1 MNPEDTNY
9 AAPPLAQAP
18 AAIDLSALIPLETA
32 VLEIL
37 KPGGIESTGWK
48 ITFAG
53 PAHPKTVAW
62 QNEQSRKSLRK
73 AQQIEQAQVN
83 GRKFKAEDK
92 DPQEQQRETVSW
104 IVARIVDWTPI
115 KLGAGEPMRFSDA
128 VAIDLLVKP
137 ELGWAFSQM
146 VDFITDDRSFTQ
158 RSATN

>member
-1 MNPEDTNY
+1 MTTDTN
-9 AAPPLAQAP
+9 AVV
-18 AAIDLSALIPLETA
+18 DLSALIPLETA

-62 QNEQSRKSLRK
+62 QNEQSRKNLRK
-73 AQQIEQAQVN
+73 QQQIEQAQVN
-83 GRKFKAEDK
+83 GRKFKADDK
-92 DPQEQQRETVSW
+92 DPDEQKRETVSW
-104 IVARIVDWTPI
+104 IVSRIVDWTPV
-115 KLGAGEPMRFSDA
+115 KLGPGDAITFSDSA
-128 VAIDLLVKP
+128 ATDLLVKP

-146 VDFITDDRSFTQ
+146 VDFITDDRSFMQ